1 VPASGASTYAK
12 NFEVEAAF
20 WQYLS
25 EHLFALA
32 VELLLDFHRLPVP
45 TQNCELTKEIEEFP
59 APPPYHRGA

>member
-1 VPASGASTYAK
+1 
-12 NFEVEAAF
+12 
-20 WQYLS
+20 
-25 EHLFALA
+25 LA